1 MKKIFMLGPMPP
13 AIGGMATVLDNLS
26 KSSLVNETTMHF
38 WDTAKQT
45 SENRSLFSAIS
56 YRISAWKK
64 FYKALNSEQPDFVH
78 IHTCSGF
85 TTFFLDA
92 CFALM
97 AKFKGIP
104 YIIHIHGATFDK
116 FLSTL
121 PKTKLKFVM
130 YVLQNAK
137 CIVALSKEWQDIF
150 QDQWQL
156 NNVSVIANGVPNP
169 AFERAL
175 NFNTKHIL
183 FMGQV
188 CTRKGTKDL
197 VKAFA
202 KADTDAV
209 LHLAGDFGGDVSRA
223 DLEQFISEHPN
234 VMQNIVVE
242 GPVMGEKKRALMELC
257 DIFCLPSYA
266 EGLPM
271 VVLEAMSYKQ
281 AVLTT
286 KVGGLPGL
294 ITHNENGMLCAAGDI
309 EAISDGLKGLVA
321 QVDNTHKIAIN
332 GYNTFAS
339 QYSTDAIV
347 KYYTAL
353 YNAPL

>member
-1 MKKIFMLGPMPP
+1 MLGPMPP

-26 KSSLVNETTMHF
+26 KSSLVNETEMQF

-45 SENRSLFSAIS
+45 SEDRSLFSAIS
-56 YRISAWKK
+56 YRFSVWKK
-64 FYKALNSEQPDFVH
+64 FYKALKSEQPDFVH

-97 AKFKGIP
+97 AKAKGIE

-121 PKTKLKFVM
+121 PKTKLKFVL
-130 YVLQNAK
+130 YVLQNARF
-137 CIVALSKEWQDIF
+137 IVALSKEWQDIF
-150 QDQWQL
+150 QNQWQL
-156 NNVSVIANGVPNP
+156 NNVKVIANGVPNP
-169 AFERAL
+169 DYERTL
-175 NFNTKHIL
+175 NSDIKHIL

-202 KADTDAV
+202 KADTNAV
-209 LHLAGDFGGDVSRA
+209 LHIAGDFGGDVSKA
-223 DLEQFISEHPN
+223 ELEHFIKQYPK
-234 VMQNIVVE
+234 VMPNIVVE
-242 GPVMGEKKRALMELC
+242 GAVMGEKKRALMELC

-294 ITHNENGMLCAAGDI
+294 ITHSENGLLTAAGDI
-309 EAISDGLKGLVA
+309 EAISNGLKALVEQA
-321 QVDNTHKIAIN
+321 ENTHNIALK